1 MSSENFEQVSRWYV
15 VYTLPNHEQR
25 ADSNLRAWHLETFA
39 PKIKARRVNP
49 FNGVSTYVTRP
60 LFPRYIFARFNL
72 NALMHKVCF
81 TRGVSNVVSFGG
93 DPTPVDDAIIEMM
106 QLQVGEDECIEI
118 GETLKYGDRVMIK
131 AGPLKNFFGIFKRNV
146 DQGER
151 VRLLLTAI
159 NYQGHLEIEREYL
172 QKVG

>member
-15 VYTLPNHEQR
+15 VYTLPNYEQR

-49 FNGVSTYVTRP
+49 FNGVSIYVTRP

-72 NALMHKVCF
+72 NALMHKVRF

-93 DPTPVDDAIIEMM
+93 LVPALGGLVAWWGILFLPALVYSAF
-106 QLQVGEDECIEI
+106 
-118 GETLKYGDRVMIK
+118 VMPWH
-131 AGPLKNFFGIFKRNV
+131 AVEPSG
-146 DQGER
+146 
-151 VRLLLTAI
+151 
-159 NYQGHLEIEREYL
+159 
-172 QKVG
+172 